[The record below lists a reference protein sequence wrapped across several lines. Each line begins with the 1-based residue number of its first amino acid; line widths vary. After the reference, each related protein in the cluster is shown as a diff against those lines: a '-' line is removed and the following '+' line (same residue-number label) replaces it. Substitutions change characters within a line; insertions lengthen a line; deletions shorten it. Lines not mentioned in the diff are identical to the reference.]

1 MSFTYAQLRQAVQ
14 DYLETTEATF
24 VAQIPT
30 FVRQAEERILR
41 AVMIPELRKNAT
53 TTLAAGSTYL
63 ARPSDML
70 SVFSLAVIDSSG
82 NYAYLLNKD
91 VNFLREAYANPNI
104 TGAPRFYAQFDGDYS
119 AGGNM
124 GHFIIAPSPN
134 AEYQAEL
141 HYYFDPPSIV
151 TQGTSWLGENA
162 ESALLYGTLVEAYR
176 FLKGD
181 PDLLQAYE
189 KSYVESVQA
198 LGTIGVRSRNDA
210 YRNGELA

>member
-1 MSFTYAQLRQAVQ
+1 MSLNYAQLVQSIQ
-14 DYLETTEATF
+14 DYVDSSEATF
-24 VAQIPT
+24 VAEIPT

-53 TTLAAGSTYL
+53 TTLAAGSVYL

-70 SVFSLAVIDSSG
+70 SVFSLAVINAAGVYS
-82 NYAYLLNKD
+82 YLLNKD
-91 VNFLREAYANPNI
+91 VNFLREAFPSPAT
-104 TGAPRFYAQFDGDYS
+104 TGVPRFYAQFDGDYS
-119 AGGNM
+119 PGNST
-124 GHFIIAPSPN
+124 GNFIIAPSPD

-151 TQGTSWLGENA
+151 DEGTSWLGENA
-162 ESALLYGTLVEAYR
+162 ESALLYGSLVEAYR

-181 PDLLQAYE
+181 ADLMQAYE
-189 KSYVESVQA
+189 KAYVESVQA
-198 LGTIGVRSRNDA
+198 LGTLGVRSRNDA